1 MEVKMNNLHQKIL
14 DEEIVKPQLKK
25 QVGWLG
31 DFVTQ
36 SPYDK
41 RLVEA
46 NNDSEFDEGLV
57 NEEEDI

>member
-1 MEVKMNNLHQKIL
+1 MNSLHQKIL

-31 DFVTQ
+31 DFIIQ
-36 SPYDK
+36 NPYDR
-41 RLVEA
+41 RLIEA
-46 NNDSEFDEGLV
+46 NNDFEFDEGSV

>member
-1 MEVKMNNLHQKIL
+1 MNSLHQKIL

-25 QVGWLG
+25 QVRWLG
-31 DFVTQ
+31 DFITQ
-36 SPYDK
+36 NPYDR
-41 RLVEA
+41 RLIEA

>member
-25 QVGWLG
+25 QIGWLE
-31 DFVTQ
+31 DKVIQ
-36 SPYDK
+36 SPWNK
-41 RLVEA
+41 RLVYD
-46 NNDSEFDEGLV
+46 NSGSDFDENLI

>member
-1 MEVKMNNLHQKIL
+1 MDKLHQKIL
-14 DEEIVKPQLKK
+14 DEGIVNPQLKK
-25 QVGWLG
+25 QIGWLG

-46 NNDSEFDEGLV
+46 NNDSEFEGPI